1 MGENQYFGALEAIL
15 FACGEPVEIER
26 LAEGLQI
33 DKAAVRQQLLEYQQ
47 TLTSSERGLE
57 LLFLDDKV
65 QLCSKPQYE
74 QLIISVAAIKKNA
87 PLSNAAMEVLA
98 IVAYNQP
105 VTKSFVEQ
113 VRGVES
119 GQVVNNL
126 VEKGLVEEAG
136 RLNVPGRPLTYR
148 TTANFLRCFGL
159 TSLGDLPNLPAS
171 DEEDEGE
178 QLLIETEPLSEFET
192 TAEESEKQQDTAQ

>member
-1 MGENQYFGALEAIL
+1 MEENQYFGALEAIL
-15 FACGEPVEIER
+15 FACGEPLEIER

-33 DKAAVRQQLLEYQQ
+33 EKAAVRQQLLEYQQ
-47 TLTSSERGLE
+47 SLNSSERGIE
-57 LLFLDDKV
+57 LRFLDDKV
-65 QLCSKPQYE
+65 QLCSKAQYE
-74 QLIISVAAIKKNA
+74 QLIVSVAAMKKNA

-105 VTKSFVEQ
+105 VTKSFIEQ

-159 TSLGDLPNLPAS
+159 TNLGDLPNLPS
-171 DEEDEGE
+171 GDGEDEGE
-178 QLLIETEPLSEFET
+178 QLMMVTEPLPEAGANTGMAETET
-192 TAEESEKQQDTAQ
+192 TE

>member
-1 MGENQYFGALEAIL
+1 MEESQYFGALEAVL
-15 FACGEPVEIER
+15 FACGEPLEIER

-33 DKAAVRQQLLEYQQ
+33 EKAAVRQQLLEYQQ
-47 TLTSSERGLE
+47 SLTSSERGIE
-57 LLFLDDKV
+57 LRFLDDKV
-65 QLCSKPQYE
+65 QLCSKVQYE
-74 QLIISVAAIKKNA
+74 QLIVSVAAMKKNA

-98 IVAYNQP
+98 VVAYNQP
-105 VTKSFVEQ
+105 VTKSFIEQ

-159 TSLGDLPNLPAS
+159 TNLGDLPNLPS
-171 DEEDEGE
+171 GDGEDEGE
-178 QLLIETEPLSEFET
+178 QLMMETEPLPEAGANTGTVET
-192 TAEESEKQQDTAQ
+192 KTTE

>member
-1 MGENQYFGALEAIL
+1 MEESQYFGALEAIL
-15 FACGEPVEIER
+15 FACGEPLEIER

-33 DKAAVRQQLLEYQQ
+33 EKAAVRQQLLEYQQ
-47 TLTSSERGLE
+47 SLTSSERGIE
-57 LLFLDDKV
+57 LRFLDDKV
-65 QLCSKPQYE
+65 QLCSKVQYE
-74 QLIISVAAIKKNA
+74 QLIVSVAAMKKNA

-98 IVAYNQP
+98 VVAYNQP
-105 VTKSFVEQ
+105 VTKSFIEQ

-159 TSLGDLPNLPAS
+159 TNLGDLPNLPS
-171 DEEDEGE
+171 GDGEDEGE
-178 QLLIETEPLSEFET
+178 QLMMETEPLPEAGANTGTVET
-192 TAEESEKQQDTAQ
+192 KTTE

>member
-26 LAEGLQI
+26 LAEGLHI

-47 TLTSSERGLE
+47 ALSSSERGIE

-74 QLIISVAAIKKNA
+74 QVIVSVAAMKKNA

-98 IVAYNQP
+98 VVAYNQP

-159 TSLGDLPNLPAS
+159 TSLGDLPNLPS
-171 DEEDEGE
+171 GDEEDEGE
-178 QLLIETEPLSEFET
+178 QLLMETEPLAET
-192 TAEESEKQQDTAQ
+192 GENAGAPEEASAE

>member
-1 MGENQYFGALEAIL
+1 MGENQYFGALEAVL

-47 TLTSSERGLE
+47 ALSSSERGIE

-74 QLIISVAAIKKNA
+74 QLIVSVAAMKKNA

-98 IVAYNQP
+98 VVAYNQP

-159 TSLGDLPNLPAS
+159 TGLGDLPNLPS
-171 DEEDEGE
+171 GDEEEDEGE
-178 QLLIETEPLSEFET
+178 QLLMETEPLPEAEENTGVAERET
-192 TAEESEKQQDTAQ
+192 TE

>member
-1 MGENQYFGALEAIL
+1 MSENQYFGALEAIL

-47 TLTSSERGLE
+47 SLTSSERGIE
-57 LLFLDDKV
+57 LRFLDDKV
-65 QLCSKPQYE
+65 QLCSKAQYE
-74 QLIISVAAIKKNA
+74 QLIVSVAAMKKNA

-105 VTKSFVEQ
+105 VTKSFAE
-113 VRGVES
+113 
-119 GQVVNNL
+119 QVVNNL

-159 TSLGDLPNLPAS
+159 TNLGDLPNLPS
-171 DEEDEGE
+171 DEEEDEGE
-178 QLLIETEPLSEFET
+178 QLLMETEPLPEAGENTDAAERET
-192 TAEESEKQQDTAQ
+192 TE

>member
-1 MGENQYFGALEAIL
+1 MEKNYIGAIEAVL
-15 FACGEPVEIER
+15 FACGEPVEVSR
-26 LAEGLQI
+26 LAEGLEI
-33 DKAAVRQQLLEYQQ
+33 EKAALREQLCKYKEELE
-47 TLTSSERGLE
+47 SSDRGFE
-57 LLFLDDKV
+57 LIFLDDKV

-74 QLIISVAAIKKNA
+74 GLIVAVASLKKNT

-98 IVAYNQP
+98 IIAYNQP

-136 RLNVPGRPLTYR
+136 RLNVPGRPITYK
-148 TTANFLRCFGL
+148 TTPNFLRTFGL
-159 TSLGDLPNLPAS
+159 SGLRDLPALPEDVDDSEAEQLFIETGT
-171 DEEDEGE
+171 DEEENK
-178 QLLIETEPLSEFET
+178 
-192 TAEESEKQQDTAQ
+192 EE

>member
-1 MGENQYFGALEAIL
+1 MEESQYFGALEAIL
-15 FACGEPVEIER
+15 FACGEPLEIER

-33 DKAAVRQQLLEYQQ
+33 EKAAVRQQLLEYQQ
-47 TLTSSERGLE
+47 SLTSSERGIE
-57 LLFLDDKV
+57 LRFLDDKV
-65 QLCSKPQYE
+65 QLCSKVQYE
-74 QLIISVAAIKKNA
+74 QLIVSVAAMKKNA

-98 IVAYNQP
+98 VVAYNQP
-105 VTKSFVEQ
+105 VTKSFIEQ

-159 TSLGDLPNLPAS
+159 TNLDRKS
-171 DEEDEGE
+171 VV
-178 QLLIETEPLSEFET
+178 
-192 TAEESEKQQDTAQ
+192 

>member
-1 MGENQYFGALEAIL
+1 MEESQYFGALEAVL
-15 FACGEPVEIER
+15 FACGEPLEIER

-33 DKAAVRQQLLEYQQ
+33 EKAAVRQQLLEYQQ
-47 TLTSSERGLE
+47 SLTSSERGIE
-57 LLFLDDKV
+57 LRFLDDKV
-65 QLCSKPQYE
+65 QLCSKVQYE
-74 QLIISVAAIKKNA
+74 QLIVSVAAMKKNA

-98 IVAYNQP
+98 VVAYNQP
-105 VTKSFVEQ
+105 VTKSFIEQ

-159 TSLGDLPNLPAS
+159 TNLGDLPNLPS
-171 DEEDEGE
+171 GDGEDEGE
-178 QLLIETEPLSEFET
+178 QLMMETEPLPEAGANTGTVEKKT
-192 TAEESEKQQDTAQ
+192 TE

>member
-1 MGENQYFGALEAIL
+1 MDENQYFGALEAVL

-33 DKAAVRQQLLEYQQ
+33 EKAAVRQQLLEYQRS
-47 TLTSSERGLE
+47 LTTSERGIE
-57 LLFLDDKV
+57 LRFLDDKV
-65 QLCSKPQYE
+65 QLCSKVQYE
-74 QLIISVAAIKKNA
+74 QLIVSVAAMKKNA

-98 IVAYNQP
+98 VVAYNQP
-105 VTKSFVEQ
+105 VTKSFIEQ

-159 TSLGDLPNLPAS
+159 TNLGDLPNLPS
-171 DEEDEGE
+171 GDGEDEGE
-178 QLLIETEPLSEFET
+178 QLLMETEPLPEAGENL
-192 TAEESEKQQDTAQ
+192 AEEAEAQ

>member
-1 MGENQYFGALEAIL
+1 MEKNYISAIEAVL
-15 FACGEPVEIER
+15 FACGEPVEVSR
-26 LAEGLQI
+26 LAEGLEI
-33 DKAAVRQQLLEYQQ
+33 EKAALREQLCKYKEELE
-47 TLTSSERGLE
+47 SSDRGFE
-57 LLFLDDKV
+57 LIFLDDKV

-74 QLIISVAAIKKNA
+74 GLIVAVASLKKNT

-98 IVAYNQP
+98 IIAYNQP

-136 RLNVPGRPLTYR
+136 RLNVPGRPITYK
-148 TTANFLRCFGL
+148 TTPNFLRTFGL
-159 TSLGDLPNLPAS
+159 TGLRDLPALPEDVDDSEA
-171 DEEDEGE
+171 EQLFIETETGTDEGE
-178 QLLIETEPLSEFET
+178 NK
-192 TAEESEKQQDTAQ
+192 EE

>member
-1 MGENQYFGALEAIL
+1 MEESQYFGALEAVL
-15 FACGEPVEIER
+15 FACGEPLEIER

-33 DKAAVRQQLLEYQQ
+33 EKAAVRQQLLEYQQ
-47 TLTSSERGLE
+47 SLTSSERGIE
-57 LLFLDDKV
+57 LRFLDDKV
-65 QLCSKPQYE
+65 QLCSKVQYE
-74 QLIISVAAIKKNA
+74 QLIVSVAAMKKNA

-98 IVAYNQP
+98 VVAYNQP
-105 VTKSFVEQ
+105 VTKSFIEQ

-159 TSLGDLPNLPAS
+159 TNLGDLPNLPS
-171 DEEDEGE
+171 GDGEDEGE
-178 QLLIETEPLSEFET
+178 QLMMETEPLPEAGANTGTVET
-192 TAEESEKQQDTAQ
+192 KTTK